1 MLKKDI
7 KAFFKAIRAG
17 DFKTIE
23 QSIALDHAYLAVTNF
38 APPKMDDGQSALQVA
53 FRAGQFEICEFL
65 IKKGADVNFKE
76 SSVINEWTAPMLHD
90 CIRAVVFNC
99 LTIQADQNKFEQAF
113 ELLILLLKNGAN
125 PNATDSYGNNCLN
138 RWCLDARQMIHH
150 PNFNEN
156 EAIINQLRRVSMALI
171 NAGAY
176 TIQSA
181 ENRTNVIEQIK
192 SYSMEKYNLLQSP
205 PAANSGLT
213 KLTGG
218 LLNLFKSSKK

>member
-113 ELLILLLKNGAN
+113 ELLILLLKKMGL
-125 PNATDSYGNNCLN
+125 T
-138 RWCLDARQMIHH
+138 QMLQTVM
-150 PNFNEN
+150 
-156 EAIINQLRRVSMALI
+156 AIIV
-171 NAGAY
+171 
-176 TIQSA
+176 
-181 ENRTNVIEQIK
+181 
-192 SYSMEKYNLLQSP
+192 
-205 PAANSGLT
+205 
-213 KLTGG
+213 
-218 LLNLFKSSKK
+218 

>member
-1 MLKKDI
+1 
-7 KAFFKAIRAG
+7 
-17 DFKTIE
+17 
-23 QSIALDHAYLAVTNF
+23 
-38 APPKMDDGQSALQVA
+38 
-53 FRAGQFEICEFL
+53 
-65 IKKGADVNFKE
+65 
-76 SSVINEWTAPMLHD
+76 
-90 CIRAVVFNC
+90 
-99 LTIQADQNKFEQAF
+99 
-113 ELLILLLKNGAN
+113 
-125 PNATDSYGNNCLN
+125 
-138 RWCLDARQMIHH
+138 MIHH